1 MVVGA
6 CAISNGMNSSYVKLA
21 QMLRISPGDLLNLD
35 QKMTAITGQ
44 KGVIEAVAAENDEL
58 VVKNMAELNLPHDSS
73 AEEIYSAL
81 INRLTHLDQHLFE
94 LLGKPNL
101 ANMAI
106 TCGKMCEVVFQ
117 VFAPPKGLFIKRE
130 KVVEILEKH
139 KPDNLIKHFGYSS
152 VAELVDK
159 EGFAS
164 VVSALR
170 FAQSQEWMHEF
181 FDKAYDDLRPNDFE
195 EREVEIK
202 ILEQKWV
209 DVAEKYLEKKYH
221 NVSHLKEF
229 GVIFITPIKLDIPGE
244 TSRMFTLLLH
254 YLHEVPFYSSLFRK
268 YMADPDFITKFKSL
282 LRGDV
287 PSGPM
292 LDGGKVTWR
301 IVQRYLA
308 KDNENDPRLFEP
320 HVNPEAEHWYRAER
334 DFGRLGRMMEEKDDG
349 QMSFRFWI
357 GLDFVGDYF
366 KDRDGQEHLV
376 GFNYIDLVM
385 SLVKKGHIKYLYH
398 QQEALW
404 NKIFLEYMGRE
415 TMNRL
420 IEENIVKGFIEL

>member
-1 MVVGA
+1 
-6 CAISNGMNSSYVKLA
+6 MNHTAYTKIA
-21 QMLRISPGDLLNLD
+21 RILRISSGDLLNLD
-35 QKMTAITGQ
+35 QQMSAMTGQ
-44 KGVIEAVAAENDEL
+44 KGVMEAISEENDML
-58 VVKNMAELNLPHDSS
+58 VKKSLAELNLPEDVI
-73 AEEIYSAL
+73 ADEIYAAL
-81 INRLTHLDQHLFE
+81 ISKLTHVDKHLFE
-94 LLGKPNL
+94 LLDKPDL
-101 ANMAI
+101 SNMSKV
-106 TCGKMCEVVFQ
+106 CGKMCEVAFQ
-117 VFAPPKGLFIKRE
+117 VFPPPKGLFIKKD
-130 KVVEILEKH
+130 KVVELLNKH
-139 KPDNLIKHFGYSS
+139 KPDNLLKHFGYSLIS
-152 VAELVDK
+152 ELVEK

-170 FAQSQEWMHEF
+170 FAQSNEWMHKF
-181 FDKAYDDLRPNDFE
+181 FDEAYDNLKPSDFE

-254 YLHEVPFYSSLFRK
+254 YFHEVPFYSGLFRK
-268 YMADPDFITKFKSL
+268 FMEDKDFIVKFKSL

-292 LDGGKVTWR
+292 LDGGKMTWR

-334 DFGRLGRMMEEKDDG
+334 DFGRLGRMMEEEDSK
-349 QMSFRFWI
+349 MSFRFWI

-366 KDRDGQEHLV
+366 KDRNGQEQLV

-415 TMNRL
+415 TMNQL